1 MSTDILKGT
10 HQFLSVKAL
19 VGTFNKQGPSSY
31 CATSFHIDVEI
42 VELYKKVCWLGGV
55 TAECNQDDPA
65 LITADTTHTVSH
77 VTRGAVTHYTLSHI
91 THCHTLHTVIRHTMY
106 RVQEGLAHVCTLHR
120 PGAVEQCDLWG
131 DDSRTISASLLLQP
145 GARHQISSYQIY
157 LLDTIDTARYRPTN
171 TSPHRGLAAAGVK
184 IINDSV

>member
-77 VTRGAVTHYTLSHI
+77 VTRGAVTHYTLSHV
-91 THCHTLHTVIRHTMY
+91 TQCTECRRAWL
-106 RVQEGLAHVCTLHR
+106 LVCTLHR

>member
-77 VTRGAVTHYTLSHI
+77 VTRGAVTHYTLSHV
-91 THCHTLHTVIRHTMY
+91 TRNTQYTVHCDTLHCHTSHNVQSAGGPGCMFVLCTDPGLWSSVICGEMIAAQLVLHYCCSPGPATRYLVTRYTYQILQIQLDTGPPIHLHT
-106 RVQEGLAHVCTLHR
+106 E
-120 PGAVEQCDLWG
+120 
-131 DDSRTISASLLLQP
+131 ASLP
-145 GARHQISSYQIY
+145 
-157 LLDTIDTARYRPTN
+157 P
-171 TSPHRGLAAAGVK
+171 V
-184 IINDSV
+184 